1 MEELKYCPFCGESKL
16 LDVRSKQHEDRYYDA
31 PKWTARAMCCRCL
44 AEACNHGFD
53 WTEDEAIEKAIKA
66 WNRRAEDGHKGTD

>member
-1 MEELKYCPFCGESKL
+1 MEENLKPCPFCGESELFAVKA
-16 LDVRSKQHEDRYYDA
+16 KQHEDRYDDA
-31 PKWTARAMCCRCL
+31 PKWTATVTCCRCL

-66 WNRRAEDGHKGTD
+66 WNRRADNGR